1 MKVRTLARLLE
12 LANSWADGE
21 DSIRNETET
30 HIARS
35 EHDYDY
41 NGDRGA
47 DKRRKRPGRNFYDDR
62 GPDLVAAGFP
72 DDRNGRHRDDNRP
85 QRRDNPEDEPQAQK
99 REWRTRQPR
108 DGTRAFCSAKEQ
120 LDGLCSIHGFRNER
134 GELRSSHTLRNCRS
148 FNEQAEEKNRS
159 AAATVQTLA
168 SIAVGPA

>member
-21 DSIRNETET
+21 DSVRNEIET
-30 HIARS
+30 HTARS
-35 EHDYDY
+35 EYDYDY

-47 DKRRKRPGRNFYDDR
+47 DRRRKRPRRNFYDDR
-62 GPDLVAAGFP
+62 GPDMVTAGFS

-85 QRRDNPEDEPQAQK
+85 QRQDNPEDELQAQR

-120 LDGLCSIHGFRNER
+120 LD
-134 GELRSSHTLRNCRS
+134 
-148 FNEQAEEKNRS
+148 
-159 AAATVQTLA
+159 
-168 SIAVGPA
+168 